1 MTAERSIEVHALHW
15 RGVDIEITFE
25 RSWLSIA
32 REHDLAASHLTVTAI
47 QPSRAPLPITETGY
61 RSHFLHLE
69 EIDQAGGP
77 PAYVDAWLNRM
88 AQSREWLDHEQV
100 CRQLSLF

>member
-25 RSWLSIA
+25 RDWLSIA

-47 QPSRAPLPITETGY
+47 QPKRAPLPITETGY
-61 RSHFLHLE
+61 RSHFLHFE
-69 EIDQAGGP
+69 DIDEAGGP
-77 PAYVDAWLNRM
+77 VGYVQAWLDSM
-88 AQSREWLDHEQV
+88 ARSREWLDHEGAS
-100 CRQLSLF
+100 RQLSLF